1 MSNLETIGAGGSA
14 PARAVQQLSADR
26 RLRQLKEAHEASLSR
41 YLVRLGVAS
50 SELEDAIQEVFI
62 VAAYKLPEI
71 RPTTERA
78 FLFGTA
84 ARIASNARRGRRRRN
99 RLSTSLVDAPR
110 EPSPRADDLTDE
122 LMRRALLDDA
132 LERMP
137 LDTHLVFLLV
147 EVEEMP
153 ISTVAERLG
162 LKEGTVASRLRRA
175 RACFGASSE
184 RVRATLANDRPSRPG
199 LNGSVQ
205 ATPTHFAPSS
215 LSPKKPG
222 VADARPRPSF
232 DPEVLSWWAQRGEVD
247 ALGALLDVYGR
258 SHPHRPSI
266 TRTTLEG
273 STRVRTELSSRMLH
287 GKPPD
292 TFQTNGGRP
301 LLSWIRRTS
310 GEGMDPLDFLF
321 GSEGWGKVF
330 PSDVLDLVSHRGR
343 LYAVP
348 LNIHRTNSL
357 FFNTRV
363 LADCGL
369 LPPFELEELDEVAA
383 VLRGHGIVP
392 LAMGHKEPWALTM
405 LAFETVLP
413 GEAGADYYREFF
425 SGRRSAH
432 DPEIKSALAHVARLL
447 NHANADA
454 TDLRWDGALD
464 LVRSGR
470 AAMSMMGDWAK
481 GYLISKGCRPGVDFG
496 QAPGPGGARAYVFAT
511 DVFGLPKRAS
521 HRADTI
527 ELLKVF
533 GSKEGQAAFS
543 ELKGSIPARLD
554 AAPSGY
560 GSSASFAGA
569 SLVDFQCVP
578 RVPTMASLVPDAFAA
593 ALDAAMEGFAES
605 RDSAAVIAV
614 IRAHYDLLRT

>member
-1 MSNLETIGAGGSA
+1 MSNFETIDVGGIGSVGGRPSA
-14 PARAVQQLSADR
+14 PPGPISTDR

-41 YLVRLGVAS
+41 YLVRLGVAR
-50 SELEDAIQEVFI
+50 SELDDAIQEVFI
-62 VAAYKLPEI
+62 VAASKMPEI
-71 RPTTERA
+71 RPSTERA

-84 ARIASNARRGRRRRN
+84 ARIASNARRGRRRRA
-99 RLSTSLVDAPR
+99 RLSTSLVAAPR
-110 EPSPRADDLTDE
+110 EPCPPTDDLTDE
-122 LMRRALLDDA
+122 LMRRNLLDDA
-132 LERMP
+132 LQRMP
-137 LDTHLVFLLV
+137 QDTHLVFLLV

-153 ISTVAERLG
+153 VSLVAERLG
-162 LKEGTVASRLRRA
+162 VPEGTVASRLRRA
-175 RACFGASSE
+175 RACFDASSA
-184 RVRATLANDRPSRPG
+184 RVRAAFADRRHVNAIEKTRASKGSVAQRPG
-199 LNGSVQ
+199 VVQ
-205 ATPTHFAPSS
+205 
-215 LSPKKPG
+215 
-222 VADARPRPSF
+222 ARPRPSF

-273 STRVRTELSSRMLH
+273 PRRARTELSSRMLH
-287 GKPPD
+287 GQPPD

-301 LLSWIRRTS
+301 LLSWIRRTG

-321 GSEGWGKVF
+321 GSEGWTAVF
-330 PSDVLDLVSHRGR
+330 PQDILDLVSHRGR

-357 FFNTRV
+357 FYNTQI
-363 LADCGL
+363 LAQCGL
-369 LPPFELEELDEVAA
+369 LPPADLDEFDEVAL
-383 VLRGHGIVP
+383 VLRGRGIVP

-432 DPEIKSALAHVARLL
+432 DPEIRRALARVARLL
-447 NHANADA
+447 DHANSDA
-454 TDLRWDGALD
+454 ADLRWDGALD

-470 AAMSMMGDWAK
+470 AGMSMMGDWAK

-521 HRADTI
+521 HRADAI

-533 GSKEGQAAFS
+533 GSREGQEAFS
-543 ELKGSIPARLD
+543 HLKGSIPARLD
-554 AAPSGY
+554 AADPAEY
-560 GSSASFAGA
+560 RSSPRPG
-569 SLVDFQCVP
+569 LVDFARVP
-578 RVPTMASLVPDAFAA
+578 RVPTMASLVPDAFASA
-593 ALDAAMEGFAES
+593 VDAAMGEFART
-605 RDSAAVIAV
+605 RDAAGVVAV